1 MFICGRD
8 SIKIN
13 VVYFDKYPV
22 NIVPLQAHQDLG
34 NKWADIA
41 KLLPGRTDN
50 SVKNHWNS
58 AKRRLTRMPPSEE
71 SNYRI
76 PGALAQET
84 SPPSLKKAKVLQ
96 KQFTFTAPIAPQ
108 SEVECIPSSGKE
120 KAVKVNKKFGKRK
133 AEDTTVLAECSAT
146 NDDWDPSP
154 KKPPRKQAAVS
165 KVNKFLTEVAPWK
178 EGVGQKGYITP
189 TLLPDVIEATEESS
203 LRSKNNTKNESQ
215 DENDTEESNTYS
227 SAKLPE
233 DHEVADVLLKLLSP
247 VHSTGGSGKAGGGVG
262 GEKVVNR
269 HVLDNFH
276 AMPIGTPF
284 KSSNLRGDYFRGNKE
299 VSPNID
305 FSTSDDTDGELTELC
320 NRQSTIS
327 SVLTPF
333 VLLPSQ
339 AAVTGAGIGTTV
351 NGLGVNKIS
360 YDSVGK
366 DQVKTEKGEKEKMV
380 EKEKEK
386 EIERQ
391 GQGNGLVVGNTKI
404 DSKGLLNHFRSL
416 SALADLASTELKSP
430 SPLLLPRIDGIKHH
444 TQVHLPRPTPSALPL
459 VGFTRLN
466 SPSLK
471 IVTVN
476 KTLFPGRDSNS
487 PPLSSHSLSSSD
499 GQGQWHLGQGS
510 RSHSRSSGETSRG
523 AESPISISPDGYG
536 CEYSGTG
543 TDSCTGS
550 VGSSASFGSDDMDIV
565 GDKKTLKLM

>member
-1 MFICGRD
+1 M
-8 SIKIN
+8 
-13 VVYFDKYPV
+13 
-22 NIVPLQAHQDLG
+22 
-34 NKWADIA
+34 
-41 KLLPGRTDN
+41 
-50 SVKNHWNS
+50 
-58 AKRRLTRMPPSEE
+58 
-71 SNYRI
+71 
-76 PGALAQET
+76 
-84 SPPSLKKAKVLQ
+84 
-96 KQFTFTAPIAPQ
+96 
-108 SEVECIPSSGKE
+108 
-120 KAVKVNKKFGKRK
+120 
-133 AEDTTVLAECSAT
+133 
-146 NDDWDPSP
+146 
-154 KKPPRKQAAVS
+154 
-165 KVNKFLTEVAPWK
+165 
-178 EGVGQKGYITP
+178 
-189 TLLPDVIEATEESS
+189 
-203 LRSKNNTKNESQ
+203 
-215 DENDTEESNTYS
+215 
-227 SAKLPE
+227 
-233 DHEVADVLLKLLSP
+233 
-247 VHSTGGSGKAGGGVG
+247 
-262 GEKVVNR
+262 
-269 HVLDNFH
+269 
-276 AMPIGTPF
+276 
-284 KSSNLRGDYFRGNKE
+284 
-299 VSPNID
+299 
-305 FSTSDDTDGELTELC
+305 
-320 NRQSTIS
+320 
-327 SVLTPF
+327 
-333 VLLPSQ
+333 
-339 AAVTGAGIGTTV
+339 TGAGIGTTV